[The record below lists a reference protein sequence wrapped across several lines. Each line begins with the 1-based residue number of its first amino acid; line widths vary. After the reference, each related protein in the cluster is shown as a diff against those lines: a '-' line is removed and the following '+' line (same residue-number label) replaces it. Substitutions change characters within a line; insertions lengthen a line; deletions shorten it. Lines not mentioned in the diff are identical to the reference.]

1 MRRFSLALD
10 WFPSKRGENP
20 MTYLDDVFRY
30 AAARLG
36 DREEA
41 EDIAI
46 ETVQALPNPC
56 SKDNLR
62 HYMLGMARR
71 KVADR
76 LRKRRP
82 TQPLLESD
90 VSYGF
95 TEASDSAATVAQV
108 LGRLSE
114 EHREVLVLKYINGLS
129 SREIGNLSNRGEDA
143 VNSQLQR
150 ARDAFGQQW
159 NLLTD
164 DEVKL

>member
-1 MRRFSLALD
+1 MD
-10 WFPSKRGENP
+10 
-20 MTYLDDVFRY
+20 YLDDVFRY
-30 AAARLG
+30 ASARLG
-36 DREEA
+36 QREEA
-41 EDIAI
+41 EDVAI
-46 ETVQALPNPC
+46 EVVQALPNPC
-56 SKDNLR
+56 LKDDLR
-62 HYMLGMARR
+62 IYMLGMARR

-95 TEASDSAATVAQV
+95 AEASDSAATVAKALAQ
-108 LGRLSE
+108 LSE

-129 SREIGNLSNRGEDA
+129 SREIGHLSNRGEDA

-150 ARDAFGQQW
+150 ARDAFSQQW
-159 NLLTD
+159 NVLTT